1 MQTQAEQ
8 FVEIRIGAEKYA
20 ITIFKIKEIIRIP
33 RITYV
38 PGADSQFKG
47 IINLRGDVLP
57 VLDLGETLGTRCD
70 SEQKRSRIIV
80 FQDEGKSLLGVIV
93 DEVIKVTRYRELRP
107 LPASAEGA
115 NSRLSGIG
123 VAEQGMVGILDI
135 DKFIS

>member
-1 MQTQAEQ
+1 MQTETEQ
-8 FVEIRIGAEKYA
+8 FVELRIGDEKYA
-20 ITIFKIKEIIRIP
+20 ITIYKIKEIIRIP

-38 PGADSQFKG
+38 PGAGSQFKG

-57 VLDLGETLGTRCD
+57 VIDLGETLGTRCD
-70 SEQKRSRIIV
+70 PEQKRARIIV
-80 FQDEGKSLLGVIV
+80 IQDEGESLLGVIV

-107 LPASAEGA
+107 LPVSAKGA